1 MSNILPRIIIA
12 ALKGGSGKTIITL
25 GLAAAWLDKGLKV
38 APFKKGP
45 DFIDASWLTFAAGR
59 PCYNLDPFLM
69 TDPQIVQSFHSNSVG
84 MDISLIEG
92 NRGLFDSLDQEG
104 RYSTAALG
112 KLLRT
117 PVIIIVDVT
126 MVTRTVAAL
135 VLGCQK
141 FDPELKIAGII
152 LNRVAGPRQ
161 DSIVR
166 NSIERYCNLPVVG
179 SIPKLKENLFPE
191 RHMGLI
197 PHRERGQAEKAITW
211 AKGIAEENLD
221 LEALE
226 RMARDTHPFE
236 DAHPSKGTYPFEKTE
251 ALGGEDHDR
260 EQAPSDTPHGEPL
273 RIGFIRD
280 NAFWFYYP
288 ENLDQLKNLGAVLVE
303 VDSLTDKQL
312 PILDA
317 LYIGGGFPE
326 TQAEALANN
335 KGFRDSLKESIEAG
349 LPVYAE
355 CGGLMYLG
363 ESLILKEKEY
373 PMAGALPLKCVL
385 EKKPQGHGYTILE
398 VNRPNPFYPVGEILK
413 GHEFHYSK
421 PLIIESKEIDTAF
434 QVKRGRG
441 LDGHRDGLYKK
452 NLLATYTHVHAAGN
466 SLWSK
471 SLYNKALHFK
481 LQNRH

>member
-1 MSNILPRIIIA
+1 MSNTLPRIIIA
-12 ALKGGSGKTIITL
+12 ALKGGSGKTIVSL

-45 DFIDASWLTFAAGR
+45 DFIDASWLTLAAGR
-59 PCYNLDPFLM
+59 PCYNLDSFLM
-69 TDPQIVQSFHSNSVG
+69 TDPQIVQSFHSNSAG

-92 NRGLFDSLDQEG
+92 NRGLFDGLDQEG
-104 RYSTAALG
+104 RYSTATLG
-112 KLLRT
+112 KLLKI
-117 PVIIIVDVT
+117 PIIIIVDVT

-141 FDPELKIAGII
+141 FDPGLQIAGII

-166 NSIERYCNLPVVG
+166 NSIEHYCNIPVVG

-197 PHRERGQAEKAITW
+197 PHRERGRAEKAITW
-211 AKGIAEENLD
+211 AKRVVEQNID
-221 LEALE
+221 LEFIEKIAGDSDLLE
-226 RMARDTHPFE
+226 SA
-236 DAHPSKGTYPFEKTE
+236 
-251 ALGGEDHDR
+251 DHDQ
-260 EQAPSDTPHGEPL
+260 EQAQPDTPHKEPL

-288 ENLDQLKNLGAVLVE
+288 ENLDQLKELGAVLIE
-303 VDSLTDKQL
+303 VDSMADKKL
-312 PILDA
+312 PTLDA

-335 KGFRDSLKESIEAG
+335 KGFRDSLKERIEAG

-363 ESLILKEKEY
+363 ESLILKEIAY
-373 PMAGALPLKCVL
+373 PMVGALPLKCVL
-385 EKKPQGHGYTILE
+385 EKKPQGHGYTILK

-421 PLIIESKEIDTAF
+421 PLIRESNEIDTAF

-441 LDGHRDGLYKK
+441 LDGQRDGLYKK

-471 SLYNKALHFK
+471 SFYNKALQVK
-481 LQNRH
+481 RQNRP

>member
-1 MSNILPRIIIA
+1 MLPRIIIA
-12 ALKGGSGKTIITL
+12 ALKGGSGKTITSL

-45 DFIDASWLTFAAGR
+45 DFIDASWLTLAAGR

-69 TDPQIVQSFHSNSVG
+69 TDPQILQSFHSNSAG

-92 NRGLFDSLDQEG
+92 NRGLFDGLDQEG

-112 KLLRT
+112 KLLKI
-117 PVIIIVDVT
+117 PIIIIVDVT

-141 FDPELKIAGII
+141 FDPDLKIAGVI

-166 NSIERYCNLPVVG
+166 NSIEHYCNIPVVG
-179 SIPKLKENLFPE
+179 SIPKLKKNLFPE

-197 PHRERGQAEKAITW
+197 PHRESGQADKAIMW
-211 AKGIAEENLD
+211 AKGIAEDNID
-221 LEALE
+221 IEALE
-226 RMARDTHPFE
+226 KIARESDLLE
-236 DAHPSKGTYPFEKTE
+236 GA
-251 ALGGEDHDR
+251 DHDR
-260 EQAPSDTPHGEPL
+260 QQVQADTPNEPL

-288 ENLDQLKNLGAVLVE
+288 ENLDQLKKLGAVLIE
-303 VDSLTDKQL
+303 VDSMSDKKL
-312 PILDA
+312 PTLDA

-335 KGFRDSLKESIEAG
+335 KGFRESLKESIESG

-363 ESLILKEKEY
+363 KSLILKDKAY
-373 PMAGALPLKCVL
+373 PMAGALPLKFVL

-398 VNRPNPFYPVGEILK
+398 VKRPNPFYPVGEILK

-421 PLIIESKEIDTAF
+421 PLIREPEEIDAAF

-441 LDGHRDGLYKK
+441 LDGQRDGLFKK

-471 SLYNKALHFK
+471 SFYNKALQVK
-481 LQNRH
+481 LQNRP

>member
-1 MSNILPRIIIA
+1 MLPRIIIA
-12 ALKGGSGKTIITL
+12 ALKGGSGKTITSL

-38 APFKKGP
+38 APFKRGP
-45 DFIDASWLTFAAGR
+45 DFIDASWLTLAARR
-59 PCYNLDPFLM
+59 PCYNLDSFMM
-69 TDPQIVQSFHSNSVG
+69 TDSQIIQSFHSNSVET
-84 MDISLIEG
+84 DISLIEG
-92 NRGLFDSLDQEG
+92 NRGLFDGLDQEG
-104 RYSTAALG
+104 HYSTAALG
-112 KLLRT
+112 KLLKI
-117 PVIIIVDVT
+117 PIIIIVDVT

-141 FDPELKIAGII
+141 FDPDLNIAGII

-166 NSIERYCNLPVVG
+166 NSIKHYCNIPVVG

-197 PHRERGQAEKAITW
+197 PHWERGQAERAITW
-211 AKGIAEENLD
+211 AKSIAQDNLD
-221 LEALE
+221 IEALE
-226 RMARDTHPFE
+226 KIARDSELVENADHVRQQAQA
-236 DAHPSKGTYPFEKTE
+236 DSPSK
-251 ALGGEDHDR
+251 
-260 EQAPSDTPHGEPL
+260 EPL

-288 ENLDQLKNLGAVLVE
+288 ENLDQLKKLGAVLIE
-303 VDSLTDKQL
+303 VDSMTDKQL
-312 PILDA
+312 PTLDA

-326 TQAEALANN
+326 TQAESLANN
-335 KGFRDSLKESIEAG
+335 KSFRESLKESIEAG

-363 ESLILKEKEY
+363 KSLILNEKAY
-373 PMAGALPLKCVL
+373 PMADALPLKFVL

-398 VNRPNPFYPVGEILK
+398 VTRPNPFYPVGEILK

-421 PLIIESKEIDTAF
+421 PLIREPEEIDTAF

-441 LDGHRDGLYKK
+441 LDGQRDGLYKK

-466 SLWSK
+466 TLWSQN
-471 SLYNKALHFK
+471 LYNRALRVKHQK
-481 LQNRH
+481 RHREILVEN

>member
-1 MSNILPRIIIA
+1 MSSISPRIIIA
-12 ALKGGSGKTIITL
+12 ALKGGSGKTITSL

-45 DFIDASWLTFAAGR
+45 DFIDASWLTLAAGR

-69 TDPQIVQSFHSNSVG
+69 TDPQILQSFHSNSVG

-92 NRGLFDSLDQEG
+92 NRGLFDGLDQEG

-112 KLLRT
+112 KLLKI
-117 PVIIIVDVT
+117 PIIIIVDVT

-141 FDPELKIAGII
+141 FDPDLKIAGVI

-166 NSIERYCNLPVVG
+166 NSIEHYCNIPVVG
-179 SIPKLKENLFPE
+179 SIPKLKKNLFPE

-197 PHRERGQAEKAITW
+197 PHRESGQADKAIMW
-211 AKGIAEENLD
+211 AKGIAEDNID
-221 LEALE
+221 IEALE
-226 RMARDTHPFE
+226 KIARESDLLE
-236 DAHPSKGTYPFEKTE
+236 GA
-251 ALGGEDHDR
+251 DHDR
-260 EQAPSDTPHGEPL
+260 QQAQADTPNEPL

-288 ENLDQLKNLGAVLVE
+288 ENLDQLKKLGASLIE
-303 VDSLTDKQL
+303 VDSMSDKKL
-312 PILDA
+312 PTLDA

-335 KGFRDSLKESIEAG
+335 KGFRESLKESIESG
-349 LPVYAE
+349 LHVYAE

-363 ESLILKEKEY
+363 KSLILKDKAY
-373 PMAGALPLKCVL
+373 PMAGALPLKFVL

-421 PLIIESKEIDTAF
+421 PLIREPEEIDTAF

-441 LDGHRDGLYKK
+441 LDGQRDGLYKK
-452 NLLATYTHVHAAGN
+452 NLLATYTHLHAAGN

-471 SLYNKALHFK
+471 SFYNKALQVK

>member
-1 MSNILPRIIIA
+1 MSPRIIISG
-12 ALKGGSGKTIITL
+12 LKGGSGKTLISL
-25 GLAAAWLDKGLKV
+25 GLAASWRNKGLKV

-45 DFIDASWLTFAAGR
+45 DFIDASWLALAAGR

-69 TDPQIVQSFHSNSVG
+69 TDPQILRSFHSNS
-84 MDISLIEG
+84 MERDISLIEG
-92 NRGLFDSLDQEG
+92 NRGLFDGLDQEG

-112 KLLRT
+112 KLLKT

-135 VLGCQK
+135 ILGCQK
-141 FDPELKIAGII
+141 FDPDMKLAGVI

-166 NSIERYCNLPVVG
+166 TSIERYCNIPVVG

-197 PHRERGQAEKAITW
+197 PHREREQAEKAIRW
-211 AKGIAEENLD
+211 AKGIAEDNLD
-221 LEALE
+221 MEALE
-226 RMARDTHPFE
+226 RIARDADPFE
-236 DAHPSKGTYPFEKTE
+236 ETN
-251 ALGGEDHDR
+251 ALAIEDHDR
-260 EQAPSDTPHGEPL
+260 EQRQPDKPHGEPL

-288 ENLDQLKNLGAVLVE
+288 ENLDQLKKLGAVLVE
-303 VDSLTDKQL
+303 VDSMTDKEL
-312 PILDA
+312 PLLDA

-335 KGFRDSLKESIEAG
+335 KGFRASLKERIEAG

-363 ESLILKEKEY
+363 ESLLLNEKTY
-373 PMAGALPLKCVL
+373 PMAGVLPLQCVL

-398 VNRPNPFYPVGEILK
+398 VTRPNPFYPVGEILK
-413 GHEFHYSK
+413 GHEFHYSR
-421 PLIIESKEIDTAF
+421 PLIRGPGEIETAF

-441 LDGHRDGLYKK
+441 LDGQRDGLYKK
-452 NLLATYTHVHAAGN
+452 NLLATYTHLHAGGN
-466 SLWSK
+466 SLWGK
-471 SLYNKALHFK
+471 SFYNKALHFK
-481 LQNRH
+481 LQNRP

>member
-1 MSNILPRIIIA
+1 MSSISPRIIIA
-12 ALKGGSGKTIITL
+12 ALKGGSGKTITSL

-45 DFIDASWLTFAAGR
+45 DFIDASWLTLAAGR

-69 TDPQIVQSFHSNSVG
+69 TDPQILQSFHSNSVG

-92 NRGLFDSLDQEG
+92 NRGLFDGLDQEG

-112 KLLRT
+112 KLLKI
-117 PVIIIVDVT
+117 PIIIIVDVT

-141 FDPELKIAGII
+141 FDPDLKIAGVI

-166 NSIERYCNLPVVG
+166 NSIEHYCNIPVVG
-179 SIPKLKENLFPE
+179 SIPKLKKNLFPE

-197 PHRERGQAEKAITW
+197 PHRESGQADKAIMW
-211 AKGIAEENLD
+211 AKGIAEDNID
-221 LEALE
+221 IEALE
-226 RMARDTHPFE
+226 KIARESDLLE
-236 DAHPSKGTYPFEKTE
+236 GA
-251 ALGGEDHDR
+251 DHDR
-260 EQAPSDTPHGEPL
+260 QQAQADTPNEPL

-288 ENLDQLKNLGAVLVE
+288 ENLDQLKKLGAALIE
-303 VDSLTDKQL
+303 VDSMSDKKL
-312 PILDA
+312 PTLDA

-335 KGFRDSLKESIEAG
+335 KGFRESLKESIESG

-355 CGGLMYLG
+355 GGGLMYLG
-363 ESLILKEKEY
+363 KSLILKDKAY

-398 VNRPNPFYPVGEILK
+398 VKRPNPFYPVGEILK

-421 PLIIESKEIDTAF
+421 PLIREPEEIDAAF

-441 LDGHRDGLYKK
+441 LDGQRDGLFKK

-471 SLYNKALHFK
+471 SFYNKALQVK
-481 LQNRH
+481 LQNRP

>member
-1 MSNILPRIIIA
+1 
-12 ALKGGSGKTIITL
+12 
-25 GLAAAWLDKGLKV
+25 
-38 APFKKGP
+38 
-45 DFIDASWLTFAAGR
+45 
-59 PCYNLDPFLM
+59 
-69 TDPQIVQSFHSNSVG
+69 
-84 MDISLIEG
+84 
-92 NRGLFDSLDQEG
+92 
-104 RYSTAALG
+104 
-112 KLLRT
+112 
-117 PVIIIVDVT
+117 
-126 MVTRTVAAL
+126 
-135 VLGCQK
+135 
-141 FDPELKIAGII
+141 
-152 LNRVAGPRQ
+152 
-161 DSIVR
+161 
-166 NSIERYCNLPVVG
+166 VG

-197 PHRERGQAEKAITW
+197 PHRERGQAERAITW
-211 AKGIAEENLD
+211 AKSIVEDNLD
-221 LEALE
+221 IEALE
-226 RMARDTHPFE
+226 KIARDSDLLE
-236 DAHPSKGTYPFEKTE
+236 NA
-251 ALGGEDHDR
+251 DHDR
-260 EQAPSDTPHGEPL
+260 QQAQANTPPNEPL

-288 ENLDQLKNLGAVLVE
+288 ENLDQLKKLGAVLIE
-303 VDSLTDKQL
+303 VDSMTDKQL

-363 ESLILKEKEY
+363 KSLFLKDKAY
-373 PMAGALPLKCVL
+373 PMAGALPLKFVL

-398 VNRPNPFYPVGEILK
+398 VKRPNPFYPVGEILK

-421 PLIIESKEIDTAF
+421 PLIREPEEIDAAF

-441 LDGHRDGLYKK
+441 LDGQRDGLYKK

-471 SLYNKALHFK
+471 SFYNKALQVK
-481 LQNRH
+481 LQNRP

>member
-1 MSNILPRIIIA
+1 
-12 ALKGGSGKTIITL
+12 
-25 GLAAAWLDKGLKV
+25 
-38 APFKKGP
+38 
-45 DFIDASWLTFAAGR
+45 
-59 PCYNLDPFLM
+59 
-69 TDPQIVQSFHSNSVG
+69 

-92 NRGLFDSLDQEG
+92 NRGLFDGLDQEG

-112 KLLRT
+112 KLLKI
-117 PVIIIVDVT
+117 PIIIIVDVT

-141 FDPELKIAGII
+141 FDPGLQIAGII

-166 NSIERYCNLPVVG
+166 NSIEHYCNIPVVG
-179 SIPKLKENLFPE
+179 SIPKLKNNLFPE

-197 PHRERGQAEKAITW
+197 PHRESGQAEKAIRW

-221 LEALE
+221 MESIEKIARNSDLLE
-226 RMARDTHPFE
+226 
-236 DAHPSKGTYPFEKTE
+236 S
-251 ALGGEDHDR
+251 EDHVWEDR
-260 EQAPSDTPHGEPL
+260 PSVKPNGEPL

-288 ENLDQLKNLGAVLVE
+288 ENLAQLKKLGAVLTE
-303 VDSLTDKQL
+303 VDSMADEKL
-312 PILDA
+312 PPLDA

-335 KGFRDSLKESIEAG
+335 RSFRDSLKESIEAG

-363 ESLILKEKEY
+363 ESLILKDKAY
-373 PMAGALPLKCVL
+373 PMAGALPLKFVL

-398 VNRPNPFYPVGEILK
+398 VKRPNPFYPVGEILK

-421 PLIIESKEIDTAF
+421 PLIREPKEIDTAF

-466 SLWSK
+466 SSWSK
-471 SLYNKALHFK
+471 SFYNKALQVKRQHK
-481 LQNRH
+481 P

>member
-1 MSNILPRIIIA
+1 MSNTLSRIIIA
-12 ALKGGSGKTIITL
+12 ALKGGSGKTIVSL

-45 DFIDASWLTFAAGR
+45 DFIDASWLTLAARR
-59 PCYNLDPFLM
+59 PCYNLDAFLM
-69 TDPQIVQSFHSNSVG
+69 TDPQIVQSFQSNSAG

-92 NRGLFDSLDQEG
+92 NRGLFDGLDQEG

-112 KLLRT
+112 KLLKI
-117 PVIIIVDVT
+117 PIIIIVDVT

-141 FDPELKIAGII
+141 FDPGLQIAGII

-166 NSIERYCNLPVVG
+166 NSIEHYCNIPVVG

-197 PHRERGQAEKAITW
+197 PHRERRRAEKAITW
-211 AKGIAEENLD
+211 AKRVVEQNLD
-221 LEALE
+221 LESIEKIAGDSDLLE
-226 RMARDTHPFE
+226 SADY
-236 DAHPSKGTYPFEKTE
+236 DQK
-251 ALGGEDHDR
+251 
-260 EQAPSDTPHGEPL
+260 QAQPDTPHKEPL

-288 ENLDQLKNLGAVLVE
+288 ENLDQLKKLGAVLIE
-303 VDSLTDKQL
+303 VDSMADKKL
-312 PILDA
+312 PPLDA

-335 KGFRDSLKESIEAG
+335 KGFRDSLRESIEAG

-363 ESLILKEKEY
+363 ESLILKEIAY
-373 PMAGALPLKCVL
+373 PMVGALPLKYVL
-385 EKKPQGHGYTILE
+385 EKKPQGHGYTILK

-421 PLIIESKEIDTAF
+421 PLIRESNEIDTAF

-441 LDGHRDGLYKK
+441 LDGQRDGLYKK

-471 SLYNKALHFK
+471 SFYNKALQVK
-481 LQNRH
+481 RQNRP

>member
-1 MSNILPRIIIA
+1 MLPRIIIA
-12 ALKGGSGKTIITL
+12 ALKGGSGKTITSL

-45 DFIDASWLTFAAGR
+45 DFIDASWLTLAAGR

-69 TDPQIVQSFHSNSVG
+69 TDPQILQSFHSNSAG
-84 MDISLIEG
+84 TDISLIEG
-92 NRGLFDSLDQEG
+92 NRGLFDGLDQEG

-112 KLLRT
+112 KLLKI
-117 PVIIIVDVT
+117 PIIIIVDVT

-141 FDPELKIAGII
+141 FDPGLQIAGII

-166 NSIERYCNLPVVG
+166 NSIEHYCNIPVVG

-197 PHRERGQAEKAITW
+197 PHRERGRAEKAITW
-211 AKGIAEENLD
+211 AKRVVEQNLD
-221 LEALE
+221 LESIE
-226 RMARDTHPFE
+226 KMARDSDLLE
-236 DAHPSKGTYPFEKTE
+236 SA
-251 ALGGEDHDR
+251 DHDR
-260 EQAPSDTPHGEPL
+260 EQAQPNTLHKEPL

-288 ENLDQLKNLGAVLVE
+288 ENLDQLKKLGAVLIE
-303 VDSLTDKQL
+303 VDSMADNKL
-312 PILDA
+312 PPLDA

-335 KGFRDSLKESIEAG
+335 RGFRDSLKENIEAG

-363 ESLILKEKEY
+363 ESLILKEKAY
-373 PMAGALPLKCVL
+373 PMTGALPLKCVL

-421 PLIIESKEIDTAF
+421 PLIREPKEIDTAF

-441 LDGHRDGLYKK
+441 LDGQRDGLYKK

-471 SLYNKALHFK
+471 SFYNKALEVKRQKCKIF
-481 LQNRH
+481 

>member
-12 ALKGGSGKTIITL
+12 ALKGGSGKTITSL

-45 DFIDASWLTFAAGR
+45 DFIDASWLTLAAGR
-59 PCYNLDPFLM
+59 PCYNLDSFLM
-69 TDPQIVQSFHSNSVG
+69 TDPQIAQSFHSNSVG

-92 NRGLFDSLDQEG
+92 NRGLFDGLDQEG
-104 RYSTAALG
+104 RYSTATLG
-112 KLLRT
+112 KLLKA

-141 FDPELKIAGII
+141 FDPGLKIGGII

-161 DSIVR
+161 DSIIR
-166 NSIERYCNLPVVG
+166 NSIEHYCNVPVVG
-179 SIPKLKENLFPE
+179 SIPKLKKNLFPE

-197 PHRERGQAEKAITW
+197 PHRERERAEKAIAW
-211 AKGIAEENLD
+211 AKKVVEQNLD
-221 LEALE
+221 LESIEKIAHDSDSLE
-226 RMARDTHPFE
+226 SAN
-236 DAHPSKGTYPFEKTE
+236 
-251 ALGGEDHDR
+251 HDR
-260 EQAPSDTPHGEPL
+260 EQAQPDTLPREPL

-303 VDSLTDKQL
+303 VDSMTDKQL
-312 PILDA
+312 PMLDA

-326 TQAEALANN
+326 TQAEALAYNE
-335 KGFRDSLKESIEAG
+335 GFRASLKERIEAG

-363 ESLILKEKEY
+363 ESLILKEKTY
-373 PMAGALPLKCVL
+373 PMAGVLPLKCVL
-385 EKKPQGHGYTILE
+385 EERPQGHGYTILE
-398 VNRPNPFYPVGEILK
+398 VTRPNPFYPVGEILK

-421 PLIIESKEIDTAF
+421 PSITDSKGIDTSF
-434 QVKRGRG
+434 HVKRGRG
-441 LDGHRDGLYKK
+441 LDGQRDGLFKK
-452 NLLATYTHVHAAGN
+452 NLLATYTHLHAAGN
-466 SLWSK
+466 TLWSQ
-471 SLYNKALHFK
+471 SFYNKALQIK
-481 LQNRH
+481 RQNKP